1 MRWPDGPR
9 RDDVPG
15 LESTRATARTP
26 QWITGDACEHYNPK
40 KPRCGRET
48 KLRWRA
54 QPYFRCLGFF
64 GAFFFKALPLD
75 LLADFVGFGGAFEGF
90 SASRFF
96 VSGFPVPSATATT
109 GPAAPFPFPFT
120 PPSPF

>member
-1 MRWPDGPR
+1 MLWPDRHLRDAVPR
-9 RDDVPG
+9 
-15 LESTRATARTP
+15 LESTPATARTP
-26 QWITGDACEHYNPK
+26 QWITGDACQHYKPK

-75 LLADFVGFGGAFEGF
+75 LLADCVGFGGAFEGF

-96 VSGFPVPSATATT
+96 FSRFAGAAASGPIRAP
-109 GPAAPFPFPFT
+109 APFPFPFT
-120 PPSPF
+120 RAYPF